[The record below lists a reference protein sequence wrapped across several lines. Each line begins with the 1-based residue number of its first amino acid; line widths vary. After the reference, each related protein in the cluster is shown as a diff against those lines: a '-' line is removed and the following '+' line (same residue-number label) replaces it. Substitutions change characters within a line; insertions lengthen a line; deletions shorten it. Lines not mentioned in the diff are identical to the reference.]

1 MITFKTY
8 ALFSWTLVFFKKIK
22 LLTSINVNYYK
33 IALIQILSVKI
44 IYIKKKKKKRKKKK
58 WKEKKFFYHW

>member
-1 MITFKTY
+1 MLY
-8 ALFSWTLVFFKKIK
+8 LVEHWFFKKIK

-44 IYIKKKKKKRKKKK
+44 IYIKKKRKKK
-58 WKEKKFFYHW
+58 EKIITQKYWLFVIL